1 MSWTSTVLPS
11 YSATSAS
18 GSDSSASMVSVKQS
32 GLPPVR
38 GAPDKRRASNRA
50 LAHFLQVREQ
60 FDKLL
65 SDIESALDGDSMF
78 IEDAVDEVYAACD
91 RLAEIK
97 DSLKDFADENQ
108 FRHIRE
114 TDESQPR

>member
-1 MSWTSTVLPS
+1 MPWTSTALPS
-11 YSATSAS
+11 YSATSAP
-18 GSDSSASMVSVKQS
+18 GSDSSASTASAKRS
-32 GLPPVR
+32 GLPTQRSV
-38 GAPDKRRASNRA
+38 SNRA

-65 SDIESALDGDSMF
+65 SDIEFALDGDSMF